1 MPLISQAS
9 IVRAADKAGKPCP
22 NHTSWGDFTSNLTHL
37 HLEGRGIRFITNLE
51 SCFAVR
57 VLYLYSN
64 RIQAING
71 LENLRQLTHLYLQK
85 NQIQK
90 IEGLENLGRLQKL
103 YLEDNEISCVES
115 LEGCTSLQ
123 ELHLS
128 RQSLP
133 AGVELA
139 FDPNCLEAL
148 EGCLGRLALQHC
160 NIADV
165 SPLAAL
171 HQLHN
176 LNLAGN
182 QIQEVA
188 RIQGMMGSLPQL
200 QTLDV
205 RDNPLCQA
213 RSYRKD
219 IVGVAQRLQQLDGS
233 PVLKQERLFLQ
244 RLHSRKLSRDVS
256 FKSASDGNM
265 QPARNMLEA
274 MPNTT
279 NSTCSNKTAG
289 GGSAMSSRRTG
300 STSSSAHPAQS
311 IDQFGSAANAERTA
325 SASSTESAPDH
336 PEEAAFNLLQE
347 IAPNMPADQHA
358 LNDLSELHSRAVSTM
373 NGPGIMRMP
382 SARGAPTRTSS
393 WSSSRGVSALPRSES
408 NLAVEA
414 DGNQLTLQGL
424 SIV

>member
-1 MPLISQAS
+1 
-9 IVRAADKAGKPCP
+9 
-22 NHTSWGDFTSNLTHL
+22 
-37 HLEGRGIRFITNLE
+37 
-51 SCFAVR
+51 
-57 VLYLYSN
+57 
-64 RIQAING
+64 
-71 LENLRQLTHLYLQK
+71 
-85 NQIQK
+85 
-90 IEGLENLGRLQKL
+90 
-103 YLEDNEISCVES
+103 
-115 LEGCTSLQ
+115 
-123 ELHLS
+123 
-128 RQSLP
+128 
-133 AGVELA
+133 
-139 FDPNCLEAL
+139 
-148 EGCLGRLALQHC
+148 
-160 NIADV
+160 
-165 SPLAAL
+165 
-171 HQLHN
+171 
-176 LNLAGN
+176 
-182 QIQEVA
+182 
-188 RIQGMMGSLPQL
+188 
-200 QTLDV
+200 
-205 RDNPLCQA
+205 
-213 RSYRKD
+213 
-219 IVGVAQRLQQLDGS
+219 
-233 PVLKQERLFLQ
+233 
-244 RLHSRKLSRDVS
+244 
-256 FKSASDGNM
+256 
-265 QPARNMLEA
+265 

-382 SARGAPTRTSS
+382 SARGAPSRTSS